1 MESIL
6 NENYWDQRYQNN
18 ETGWDIGTISTP
30 LKDYIDQLK
39 DKSIKILIPGC
50 GNAHEAEYLYNS
62 GFTNVYVIDLSK
74 IPLDN
79 FSSRV
84 PEFPKSHLIQG
95 YLFDYTGQFDLIL
108 EQTIFCAI
116 EPKLRNAYAKKA
128 AELLT
133 QNGKLTGVLFNREF
147 VGGPPFGGNID
158 EYKNCFSLYFSNVS
172 VEPCYNS
179 ITPRKGSEVFIIC
192 KK

>member
-1 MESIL
+1 MDLIL
-6 NENYWDQRYQNN
+6 DENYWDQRYQNN

-30 LKDYIDQLK
+30 LKAYIDQLK

-62 GFTNVYVIDLSK
+62 GFTNVFVIDLSK
-74 IPLDN
+74 IPLNN
-79 FSSRV
+79 FANRV

-95 YLFDYTGQFDLIL
+95 DLFDFTGQFDLIL

-116 EPKLRNAYAKKA
+116 EPKLRNAYAKKT
-128 AELLT
+128 AELLAP
-133 QNGKLTGVLFNREF
+133 NGKLTGVLFNREF

-158 EYKNCFSLYFSNVS
+158 EYKSYFEIYFSNVS
-172 VEPCYNS
+172 IEPCYNS
-179 ITPRKGSEVFIIC
+179 IKPREESEVFMVC
-192 KK
+192 LK

>member
-50 GNAHEAEYLYNS
+50 GNAHEAEYLYHS

-95 YLFDYTGQFDLIL
+95 DLFDYTGQFDLIL

-133 QNGKLTGVLFNREF
+133 PNGKLTGVLFNREF
-147 VGGPPFGGNID
+147 VEGPPFGGNTD
-158 EYKNCFSLYFSNVS
+158 EYKSYFNIYFSNVS
-172 VEPCYNS
+172 IEPCYNS
-179 ITPRKGSEVFIIC
+179 IKPREGSEVFMIC